1 MAWGYSTYTMEVYR
15 IGNREMELNNR
26 NRCKMLRLHTSYLEC
41 GTVVQVHRI
50 SGKNATKPWYKRG

>member
-1 MAWGYSTYTMEVYR
+1 MAQRYNTYTMEVYR

-26 NRCKMLRLHTSYLEC
+26 NRCKMLRLWTGCLEC

-50 SGKNATKPWYKRG
+50 SGKNATKP